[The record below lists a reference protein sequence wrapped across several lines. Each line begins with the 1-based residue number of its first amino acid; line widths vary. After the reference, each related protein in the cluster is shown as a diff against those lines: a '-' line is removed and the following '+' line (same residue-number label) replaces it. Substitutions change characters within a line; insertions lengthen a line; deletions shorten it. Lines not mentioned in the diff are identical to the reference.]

1 MPAKSFAEYRAN
13 IEKKKKDE
21 EIKYTGQNGSA
32 TSFAEYRAKVD
43 MSSGSINKDVES
55 LNTALDMMSS
65 WQDAETMAQNK
76 NNLSSMVSRLNAAK
90 SYVSRSNNGSKEN
103 EDYIKNLDSL
113 TNTYT
118 QILNSFDDRASYY
131 SQFKDK
137 DEYDSFVKAQE
148 YSKKYEGK
156 SYAEIMQEADED
168 EKKWANDNK
177 YYLMS
182 FDELNAEKSRLENK
196 KEKYKKENGGK
207 VLNTLAQVFGSKNMD
222 GSANTEAAMDFYD
235 KAHGTDEYEHEIE
248 LINQIITAKEIEK
261 RIEPLDSNTLKL
273 LDDYNNAK
281 ASSKGDYF
289 NQIGQ
294 AFAGGGSYSETSS
307 QIQSASHG
315 TQNTIFIELQKTVN
329 PETGKN
335 FTAEEIQN
343 LAELRE
349 IQQNADYQAEQDKK
363 IKAYT
368 DKHPVLGSAA
378 ARGASLFGGITGT
391 IETGYQGLERLA
403 GERSRIDTNNPMYS
417 PTKAANTIDSE
428 IKQNYDLK
436 VGNVDLFDFGYSIAT
451 STADNV
457 LRAVVGGGSAGA
469 GALMAT
475 QVFTQGV
482 IDGKEKGYSDSKA
495 ITNAIVSAA
504 IEGITEKVS
513 MEQIL
518 KPENSK
524 NLVTH
529 IIKSFLAEGSE
540 EVASNVLNRAYDSLV
555 NGQYSEFNQL
565 VEKYK
570 TEGETDSQALI
581 QAILDT
587 VGDDLEAFLIG
598 GFSGGLMGGGV
609 GAVNKISNAASE
621 HSLNR
626 SYAKELTS
634 GDAVY
639 NALAKM
645 NASPELYSK
654 YSGALENVN
663 SKSDSDKKAS
673 RADKKAL
680 NKAAMKVAKDMRT
693 NIDNDNIKVR
703 SEAITKSL
711 KEAGATDAQI
721 KAAAELSNGKNLS
734 NDEVKLLKSIDE
746 NVLSAAIEKGNAAS
760 ELNISKKMVEASK
773 SAKAKENIEI
783 GDYKTDKGQISPVM
797 LDSEA
802 RKIIKFDDVNSG
814 TVTLDNG
821 KKVNAHDLELTEG
834 SAIIL
839 EGVISLS
846 QKYALQSD
854 DATVLL
860 GFANE
865 AIGSGADLYDTVY
878 AADDAMRLGLLGLSN
893 AQKALDN
900 SYFIKLVSN
909 IKQAND
915 IVQKAFEIGNN
926 ASQTVKKSDSQISNA
941 VSNKGHI
948 GFDRS
953 VSQRGLK
960 SYSRGQRTEAGIIER
975 LVREKVISNKIILF
989 DSKNAEKGSALEG
1002 ANGVFRSSDGSIWV
1016 DINAEQGLLGALS
1029 HELTHMVE
1037 LLDNKTYT
1045 QIAEI
1050 LAEKYGEKLFKDKG
1064 LGIEDMVSAYQRIYE
1079 EKGQALTPKEAY
1091 SEFVADCMTQML
1103 ADTDAI
1109 ETITKLRRVMNEP
1122 TQNKFIGKIRKAISE
1137 IKTYLKNISA
1147 SEKNLVK
1154 DISAVTMQLDC
1165 LQNIADLWAK
1175 GVANSMNEFERLTKP
1190 EKNGQKNNTDT
1201 KDGVKY
1207 SIKTFADGKKYVK
1220 ADRQVFSGNDSKKW
1234 GRQVTNYINDT
1245 IRNGKD
1251 VTVYAQDG
1259 DALTI
1264 TRDTA
1269 GKAAFRNDVRQ
1280 KDGTKRPMTDEE
1292 YAVKLRAES
1301 HIDEISQVSRR
1312 GNKDVPDT
1320 KRHSFAKDGFN
1331 YRSAYFLDN
1340 DGKYYRLTLS
1350 VGKNGVINTV
1360 YNVGKIKEEGE
1371 YSLSGSKPVTDKSAT
1386 MRSPSSID
1394 SISNS
1399 TENVNNKSQEKF
1411 SLKSIPNNR
1420 VLLANALETVTQND
1434 IERKY
1439 IRDYKAQIGML
1450 EEQQEKLKKINE
1462 EIGILSFAPGKRDTA
1477 RLKELIEERIKTQNR
1492 INIYDKKLLRLEA
1505 TKPLQNV
1512 INAEVSKFKNRLA
1525 AERQNEIESRYKTGK
1540 RHQIRQN
1547 FDYLSSLLISPK
1559 KQRNIGIKYQQTVKD
1574 LLLSIEPDTSIAGY
1588 RGENGRQQL
1597 QEQIRLLK
1605 KSEVSASNEA
1615 IDEIVADAIEKTKK
1629 LCQSKDFKELSLDE
1643 LNTVY
1648 DTFRMVRKAIT
1659 NERKLFVEGK
1669 QATVDRWGD
1678 AVRRE
1683 IKQSAKIKDK
1693 RIDYKIKGFAY
1704 EMLKP
1709 EYAFRYIGSD
1719 TFTRLFKEARKGD
1732 DTMAVDMYEANTFCE
1747 SMVEKYKA
1755 DKWNFDE
1762 VFHFDEIDLTLGEI
1776 MTLFAHSQR
1785 EQSHLHLLGGI
1796 VTPQALKGK
1805 KKLGIKIGKDTERVQ
1820 LSAVHVDPDMLARF
1834 VSKLT
1839 TEQIDFVKEMQNYL
1853 SEIMGAK
1860 GNIISRALYDIDLF
1874 KEKYYFP
1881 IKSAKEYLNRDM
1893 KVNQTTHS
1901 LKSSGMTKETVIDA
1915 RNPMVI
1921 EGFLDVW
1928 ADHVVKMSMYH
1939 SYVLGIENLVKVYNF
1954 TDYLD
1959 NDIDLID
1966 NETEISS
1973 VKTYIKGA
1981 YGEEMERYIE
1991 KFLVDLNGGRK
2002 GDTAIPWKLV
2012 GNFKKTAVSASLSTA
2027 IQQPTAI
2034 VRAMAYVNPTYFAHQ
2049 TTPTPSKHKAT
2060 WEELKKYA
2068 PVAILKEIGGFDIG
2082 SGRGQANYLKN
2093 NFDKSIME
2101 KLDDT
2106 TMWLATKGDE
2116 IGWNM
2121 IWNAVKAETKSKNPQ
2136 LYGEELL
2143 KKAGERFTEVVALT
2157 QVYDSTFLR
2166 SGIMRSGSELNKLA
2180 TAFMGEPMT
2189 SLNMYV
2195 DAFVQKRRG
2204 KISKAQKVRT
2214 YTAVII
2220 SSILASAL
2228 AALPYAGRDDD
2239 KDKSFT
2245 EKYVEQFSAK
2255 LADEL
2260 NPINLIPYVRDFWSI
2275 LSGDDVERADLSQ
2288 IKSIKKAFENLDNDS
2303 RSSYRKFED
2312 LIGSFSSL
2320 FGIPLKNVMRE
2331 GRSLYNTVAAIFD
2344 DNIPQGDEL
2353 LKAFLGI
2360 EENMKEVNEL
2370 YEKGKSD
2377 KAKETISGIIDD
2389 KVKNDG
2395 KTEKEAKSAVR
2406 SSMTAYWKEKYLKAY
2421 KKNDTAEMAKIRK
2434 ILYDSGVY
2442 GSGNDVVKTC
2452 QNWVKSLLKK
2462 EDEEQD

>member
-137 DEYDSFVKAQE
+137 DEYDSYVKAE
-148 YSKKYEGK
+148 GYKKKFEGK

-182 FDELNAEKSRLENK
+182 FDELNAEKSRLENE

-222 GSANTEAAMDFYD
+222 GSAKTEAAMDFYE

-273 LDDYNNAK
+273 LDDYNNAR

-294 AFAGGGSYSETSS
+294 AFAGGGGYSETSS

-315 TQNTIFIELQKTVN
+315 TQNTVFIELQKTVN

-403 GERSRIDTNNPMYS
+403 GERIRIDTNNPMYS

-436 VGNVDLFDFGYSIAT
+436 VGNVDLFDLGYSVAT

-482 IDGKEKGYSDSKA
+482 IDGREKGYSDSKA
-495 ITNAIVSAA
+495 ITSAIVSAA

-570 TEGETDSQALI
+570 TEGETDSQALT

-626 SYAKELTS
+626 SYAKELAS

-680 NKAAMKVAKDMRT
+680 NKAAMKVAKNMRSNISSDVKTVRT
-693 NIDNDNIKVR
+693 N
-703 SEAITKSL
+703 AITKSL

-797 LDSEA
+797 LDGEA

-909 IKQAND
+909 VKQAND
-915 IVQKAFEIGNN
+915 IVQKAFEIGYN

-941 VSNKGHI
+941 VNNKGHI

-989 DSKNAEKGSALEG
+989 DSKNAEKGSAFEG

-1037 LLDNKTYT
+1037 LLDNKTYK

-1050 LAEKYGEKLFKDKG
+1050 LAEKYGEKLFNDKG

-1091 SEFVADCMTQML
+1091 SEFTSDCMTQML
-1103 ADTDAI
+1103 ADTNAI
-1109 ETITKLRRVMNEP
+1109 ETIAKLRRVMDEP

-1175 GVANSMNEFERLTKP
+1175 GVANSMNEFETLAGKNKKEYSKSKSDSFDNVKWSIKKIVSESGKDYGIGVYLDSTLLEGLTDNERIAMVKEYIKELGGKSFNVLDQNGKIIDIKIVDGSSFINSKGKRIKANKDISTKYNKTKIKQDAIILINEMIETAEFSESKP
-1190 EKNGQKNNTDT
+1190 SLYSHGWLDNNGKNNWEYYKVHIQEKNNSVWEATLN
-1201 KDGVKY
+1201 
-1207 SIKTFADGKKYVK
+1207 
-1220 ADRQVFSGNDSKKW
+1220 
-1234 GRQVTNYINDT
+1234 VTNSANGEKILYDIFPIKKKESGASVKSVASTNNI
-1245 IRNGKD
+1245 IR
-1251 VTVYAQDG
+1251 T
-1259 DALTI
+1259 
-1264 TRDTA
+1264 
-1269 GKAAFRNDVRQ
+1269 
-1280 KDGTKRPMTDEE
+1280 
-1292 YAVKLRAES
+1292 
-1301 HIDEISQVSRR
+1301 
-1312 GNKDVPDT
+1312 
-1320 KRHSFAKDGFN
+1320 
-1331 YRSAYFLDN
+1331 
-1340 DGKYYRLTLS
+1340 
-1350 VGKNGVINTV
+1350 
-1360 YNVGKIKEEGE
+1360 
-1371 YSLSGSKPVTDKSAT
+1371 
-1386 MRSPSSID
+1386 
-1394 SISNS
+1394 NS
-1399 TENVNNKSQEKF
+1399 EKSQEKF

-1420 VLLANALETVTQND
+1420 VLLSNALETVTQND

-1477 RLKELIEERIKTQNR
+1477 RLKELTEERIKTQNR

-1512 INAEVSKFKNRLA
+1512 INAEVSKFKNKLA

-1540 RHQIRQN
+1540 RNQIRQN

-1559 KQRNIGIKYQQTVKD
+1559 KQRNIGIKYQQAVKD

-1901 LKSSGMTKETVIDA
+1901 LKSSGMTKETVINA

-1959 NDIDLID
+1959 NDVDLID

-2049 TTPTPSKHKAT
+2049 TAPTPSKHKAT

-2143 KKAGERFTEVVALT
+2143 KKAGERFTEVVGLT